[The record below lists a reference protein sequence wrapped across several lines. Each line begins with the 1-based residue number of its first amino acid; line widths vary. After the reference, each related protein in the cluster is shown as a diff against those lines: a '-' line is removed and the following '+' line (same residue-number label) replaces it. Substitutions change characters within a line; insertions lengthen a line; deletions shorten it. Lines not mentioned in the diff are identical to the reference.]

1 VSIDESNS
9 GGSSGAP
16 PKGASIGPSV
26 KRFSPEDSRR
36 SLAEAEAARFASFR
50 KVARK
55 PQSPLK
61 SPAENEFAIDPS
73 REPMPYDPGL
83 LDDADLALCEA
94 EIFLLEAEEK
104 HARLRDRKESL
115 EGSVYGDIPI
125 SGGPGA
131 KAGDREL
138 WSINLKRSIPVLMP
152 GPGFAKDFGPKIP
165 DKTFPIRFPEKGE
178 PRAFK
183 PPFPPL
189 SLVMRPLAPSDLPQ
203 ALLLDTLCHRH
214 HWSLDEM
221 LTEITRPVG
230 LCLGI
235 FKQSSMLAMVIGWVI
250 QPEFH
255 VLNLSVHPDHR
266 RKGLGRCLMLT
277 ALEIARLS
285 GAPTCELE
293 TKRGDEAAE
302 GLYASLGFVEV
313 GIRPAYYPDGSDAS
327 LLTRGPADPSKT
339 PEKRSPEK
347 RSPEKRSP
355 EKPSK

>member
-1 VSIDESNS
+1 M
-9 GGSSGAP
+9 
-16 PKGASIGPSV
+16 
-26 KRFSPEDSRR
+26 
-36 SLAEAEAARFASFR
+36 AEAQAARLSGSR
-50 KVARK
+50 KSARE
-55 PQSPLK
+55 PQNRFMSPLAK
-61 SPAENEFAIDPS
+61 EPLAKAGFDP
-73 REPMPYDPGL
+73 MDYDPFL
-83 LDDADLALCEA
+83 LEKAAQAAIEA

-104 HARLRDRKESL
+104 HAKLRDRKDSL
-115 EGSVYGDIPI
+115 SGAVYGDLPI

-131 KAGDREL
+131 KEDQRRS

-152 GPGFAKDFGPKIP
+152 GPGAAKDFGPKIP
-165 DKTFPIRFPEKGE
+165 EKTFPVRFPEKGE
-178 PRAFK
+178 SLSPK

-189 SLVMRPLAPSDLPQ
+189 SLTMRPLAPGDLPQ

-221 LTEITRPVG
+221 LNEITRPVG
-230 LCLGI
+230 LCLGV
-235 FKQSSMLAMVIGWVI
+235 FQQSSLLAMIIGWVI

-277 ALEIARLS
+277 ALEIARIS

-293 TKRGDEAAE
+293 TKSGDEAAE

-339 PEKRSPEK
+339 PK
-347 RSPEKRSP
+347 
-355 EKPSK
+355 KPSK